1 MVLRGNLDERET
13 MRRFILVGLLLL
25 GGLWAGALA
34 PLAAQGAMG
43 DAGSFRVLIDGRTA
57 GTEEFAIRQS
67 GAGAN
72 AEVVAT
78 GRVQL
83 TLPSG
88 ALTLQPRLRATGLE
102 AAPVSYEVTIDGS
115 DPSRTVGTLRGGRFS
130 ARTFSPSGEQL
141 REYVASSG
149 AVVLDELV
157 AHHYHFLAQRMRS
170 GTVPVIIPR
179 QNRQVMATVS
189 DRGEERVEVAGTT
202 ARLYHLVVRPQGLSE
217 RHVWVDALG
226 RVVKVEIPD
235 ANYVAIRTALPE

>member
-1 MVLRGNLDERET
+1 MSAAGWCCAATWTSER
-13 MRRFILVGLLLL
+13 RCDGSSWWVFCC
-25 GGLWAGALA
+25 WAGCGPA
-34 PLAAQGAMG
+34 
-43 DAGSFRVLIDGRTA
+43 RWR
-57 GTEEFAIRQS
+57 RW
-67 GAGAN
+67 
-72 AEVVAT
+72 
-78 GRVQL
+78 R
-83 TLPSG
+83 PSG
-88 ALTLQPRLRATGLE
+88 ALTLQPRLRVTGLA